1 MREIQ
6 KEASVFS
13 RDFQIGEAFK
23 SSFVSRLLVYCDVR
37 GIKECD
43 RLVNQVIWVSP
54 FSRVLEGKGNVN
66 FTLLPS
72 RVLYLKSFMLS
83 SRPLGVD

>member
-23 SSFVSRLLVYCDVR
+23 SSFVSRLLVYCDVEELR
-37 GIKECD
+37 
-43 RLVNQVIWVSP
+43 NVIG
-54 FSRVLEGKGNVN
+54 L
-66 FTLLPS
+66 
-72 RVLYLKSFMLS
+72 
-83 SRPLGVD
+83 